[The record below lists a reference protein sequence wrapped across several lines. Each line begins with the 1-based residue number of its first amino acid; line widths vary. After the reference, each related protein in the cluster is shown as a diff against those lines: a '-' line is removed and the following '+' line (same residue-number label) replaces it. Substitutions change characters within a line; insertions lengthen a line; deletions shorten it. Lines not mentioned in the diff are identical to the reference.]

1 METSDSECFE
11 SADEDLD
18 SDHEENDH
26 TRGKHPHSL
35 NPKVIEPELCK
46 LKLEEN
52 KDSEF
57 SEIST
62 KPATESSP
70 NFNSNKTD
78 SEQILILNA
87 DDESSH
93 NLLKE
98 AKTSKQ
104 HTKEELTSIE
114 YNNGKEV
121 VLKPEHIDHSCKN
134 IKDIKK
140 DNQCKKDVLDSVENN
155 VNVPESEENLWD
167 DDELDWEIEG
177 SKEEAQ
183 RTEKPPNLQNEDS
196 GWDDFDAEWESD
208 LSNSVKPNKS
218 NLNDFKETLDNPGR
232 EHEQDDHAQ
241 SSWGGW
247 SNWGVSSILNT
258 ATQSVSTITNH
269 VSQGLSSV
277 LEGSIGIP
285 DPEEMARINAI
296 KNNNT
301 EAQVTENLFGLE
313 NLVSGVSHLTKFVE
327 STGTKVI
334 TGSLDTLEAIG
345 KKTVEVLQEGD
356 PGLKKKRALFKLESG
371 KPNLSQILR
380 EAKEKSEEESKYHK
394 DNDIK
399 RTKNYESLFDDYQGL
414 VHLEALEMLSKVC
427 TIKLHNSKTALSS
440 TELKDMQETLEQ
452 VKELCE
458 LPEEDDEDKITIVEA
473 RDAIEN
479 AIKEIN
485 IPISYSKLFG
495 ICEEANSWLGNVNF
509 TLINDVELHQ
519 QAIETLAQLTAAA
532 VEQFHKTGELLMVK
546 EHRSTADEADSLVH
560 ITVTLKS
567 LILVEASKF
576 TDKLRSF
583 QEISKCQANEY
594 ITNIFYEA
602 ANSGTYIQTAFQ
614 LLIPVLQ
621 VGAI

>member
-57 SEIST
+57 SELST

-104 HTKEELTSIE
+104 HTKEKLTSIE

-167 DDELDWEIEG
+167 DDELDWEI
-177 SKEEAQ
+177 
-183 RTEKPPNLQNEDS
+183 
-196 GWDDFDAEWESD
+196 
-208 LSNSVKPNKS
+208 
-218 NLNDFKETLDNPGR
+218 
-232 EHEQDDHAQ
+232 
-241 SSWGGW
+241 
-247 SNWGVSSILNT
+247 
-258 ATQSVSTITNH
+258 
-269 VSQGLSSV
+269 
-277 LEGSIGIP
+277 
-285 DPEEMARINAI
+285 EEMARINAI

-509 TLINDVELHQ
+509 TLIDDVELHQ

-567 LILVEASKF
+567 LILVEASNF